1 MSTAVEE
8 YVIPAPEFR
17 GGNFELGACRDL
29 EVCLD
34 GAAGTG
40 KTVAALYKV
49 HMMLLMYPGAKAL
62 IARKTNTALAGS
74 AVTTYRE
81 MLDLEEGITYFGGNK
96 VRPAAFIY
104 PNGSELIVNGL
115 DKRDKIKSWE
125 FSIAYINEA
134 TECDEEDIEYVRTR
148 LRQGK
153 TPYHQLIM
161 DCNPDAP
168 EHWLN
173 QRMESGKTTRLIS
186 KHEDNPRFFD
196 LKTNDWTPDGH
207 QYIFENLA
215 GLTGVLLSR
224 MRYGLWTAAIGTIY
238 QDVWDRSRNV
248 VDPFPIPRGAPR
260 YMVIDFG
267 FSNPFVCKWYFED
280 FDGRLYCYREW
291 YKTKTLIEDHAK
303 QIAILSGWFDR
314 LPREHD
320 KYRPRPDD
328 NADPLPYAIIC
339 DHDAQGK
346 ATLEAHL
353 GLITI
358 NAEKAVLE
366 GIDKVAARLRP
377 AGDGIPRLM
386 YFKNCLVEP
395 DPELIRQKKPKCSI
409 EEFNV
414 YVWKRGADTNA
425 KEEPAKEYDHGMDTD
440 RYMCSYKDLATS
452 GVSYY
457 KNIWR

>member
-1 MSTAVEE
+1 MSTAVEQ
-8 YVIPAPEFR
+8 VLIKAPEFR
-17 GGNFELGACRDL
+17 GAALELGRCRDL

-34 GAAGTG
+34 GPAGTG
-40 KTVAALYKV
+40 KTFACLFKV
-49 HMMLLMYPGAKAL
+49 HIMLTLYPGSKAL
-62 IARKTNTALAGS
+62 VARKTNVALAGS
-74 AVTTYRE
+74 AMATFRD
-81 MLDLEEGITYFGGNK
+81 MLDPHENVNYYGGSK
-96 VRPAAFIY
+96 VRPAAFQY
-104 PNGSELIVNGL
+104 PNGSEMIVTGL
-115 DKRDKIKSWE
+115 DRREKIKSYE
-125 FSIAYINEA
+125 FDIAYLNEA
-134 TECDEEDIEYVRTR
+134 TEMDEEDIEYVRTR
-148 LRQGK
+148 LRHGK
-153 TPYHQLIM
+153 LPYHQLIL

-196 LKTNDWTPDGH
+196 LKTNDWTPDGY

-224 MRYGLWTAAIGTIY
+224 MRFGLWTAAIGTIY

-280 FDGRLYCYREW
+280 YDGRLYCYREW
-291 YKTKTLIEDHAK
+291 YKTKMLIEDHAK

-314 LPREHD
+314 LPTDHD
-320 KYRPRPDD
+320 KYRTRPAD
-328 NADPLPYAIIC
+328 NADPLPRVIIC

-353 GLITI
+353 GLNTI
-358 NAEKAVLE
+358 NAEKDVLE
-366 GIDKVAARLRP
+366 GIQEVSSRLRL
-377 AGDGIPRLM
+377 AGDGKPRLL

-414 YVWKRGADTNA
+414 YVWKRGADINA
-425 KEEPAKEYDHGMDTD
+425 KEEPAKEYDHGMDCD
-440 RYMCSYKDLATS
+440 RYLCKYFSTPS